1 MMHDMIRLGWR
12 VLAVDG
18 GVLLIL
24 AALLIIDSNER
35 EEDQ

>member
-18 GVLLIL
+18 GALLIL
-24 AALLIIDSNER
+24 AALLIIDSNR
-35 EEDQ
+35 EED